1 MLNVTDNHIKVNS
14 GSLSIIIIMPHKLI
28 SSPTGT
34 GKLLSDMDK
43 KTVEVTTVVLG
54 GEWHVIY

>member
-1 MLNVTDNHIKVNS
+1 MLNVTDIKVNN
-14 GSLSIIIIMPHKLI
+14 GSVSIIIMPHKLI
-28 SSPTGT
+28 SSPQTGT
-34 GKLLSDMDK
+34 GNLLSDMDK